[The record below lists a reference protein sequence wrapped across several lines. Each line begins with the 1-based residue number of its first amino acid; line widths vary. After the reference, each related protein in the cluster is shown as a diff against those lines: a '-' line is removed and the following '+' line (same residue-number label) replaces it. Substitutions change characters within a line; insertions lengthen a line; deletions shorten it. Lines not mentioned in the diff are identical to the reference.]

1 MDEGNNKDKK
11 QENNKDTKQ
20 ENNEDIKQ
28 ENNEDIYELKN
39 NNDPKFK
46 DISTYITT
54 KLYEIPYVNGKGY
67 KIGKY
72 HVVIDKKNL
81 PFSSFDEIDHFLNN
95 LFDYVKKVPKNTD
108 PTAEFNKQFFKNK
121 KKKILVFTPVKYEE
135 VYEDEPKK
143 TDGGKARKNRAKKST
158 KNGTKN
164 CTKNGTKNCTTNGT
178 KKNRSRKNR

>member
-1 MDEGNNKDKK
+1 MAEENKEQLNKEVNKEGENK
-11 QENNKDTKQ
+11 
-20 ENNEDIKQ
+20 
-28 ENNEDIYELKN
+28 EDIYELKK
-39 NNDPKFK
+39 NNDPKIKDKNIK

-95 LFDYVKKVPKNTD
+95 LFDYVKNAPNNNN
-108 PTAEFNKQFFKNK
+108 PTADFNKQFFKNK
-121 KKKILVFTPVKYEE
+121 KKKILLFTPVKYEE
-135 VYEDEPKK
+135 DYEDETKK
-143 TDGGKARKNRAKKST
+143 TDGGKSRKNRAKST

-164 CTKNGTKNCTTNGT
+164 GAKNGTKNGTKNGAKNGK